1 MLMSVPASRAWPEY
15 FDIAFK
21 KPEGKMDLEKWV
33 KAKQDGKFN
42 GSATI
47 SVKIPV
53 SSGMSNSVNSSD
65 RSTEQDTKRTKDPRE
80 RIKQELHGGLTV
92 VLSPQ
97 RKSFSTG
104 CHVTQQSSLN
114 IGKAECSIDRSRELP
129 VSRRIGSG
137 RIARREDHEQLCQN
151 DNRRDHRENDKD
163 IDQRRDCKSGWRS
176 KTDMISGNNRFERD
190 DRPHLDKR
198 RRFFDD
204 DDKRNERR
212 DFRESR
218 ERRYNNNN
226 NNHRRT
232 SVSKD
237 IEEETPEWFTGG
249 PSR

>member
-1 MLMSVPASRAWPEY
+1 MLMSAPASRAWPEY

-33 KAKQDGKFN
+33 KAKQEGKFN
-42 GSATI
+42 ASTI
-47 SVKIPV
+47 SVKMPS
-53 SSGMSNSVNSSD
+53 SSGTSNSINSSD
-65 RSTEQDTKRTKDPRE
+65 RAPEQDTKRSSKDPRE

-114 IGKAECSIDRSRELP
+114 IGKTECNIDRSRELP
-129 VSRRIGSG
+129 VNRRIGSG

-163 IDQRRDCKSGWRS
+163 VDQRRDKSGWRS
-176 KTDMISGNNRFERD
+176 KTENISSGNNRFDRD

-218 ERRYNNNN
+218 DRRYN

-237 IEEETPEWFTGG
+237 FEEETPEWFTGG